1 MSANP
6 RVKLLLIAGVFALPI
21 VASLVA
27 YVYIRPAPTG
37 NYGELLLPPALV
49 TAQRFEG
56 ADGQSV
62 SLREL
67 EGRWV
72 MVVSDSG
79 SCPPPCIDKLVT
91 MRQVRLALG
100 RDASRVERVFVVDDL
115 HRPSSGSLAPFE
127 GTLLAITPRGLVL
140 PPGAC
145 NDRAHIY
152 LVDPHGNVMMRW
164 PEQPDHARMLKDLK
178 RLLAASQIG

>member
-1 MSANP
+1 MSP

-21 VASLVA
+21 LASVVA
-27 YVYIRPAPTG
+27 YVYVRPAPTA
-37 NYGELLLPPALV
+37 NYGELLLPPALI
-49 TAQRFEG
+49 TGQRFEG
-56 ADGQSV
+56 EGGRSF

-67 EGRWV
+67 EGRWI

-79 SCPPPCIDKLVT
+79 TCPPPCADKLVS

-115 HRPSSGSLAPFE
+115 HRPSPAALAPFE
-127 GTLLAITPRGLVL
+127 GTLVAITPRGLTL
-140 PPGAC
+140 PAGAG

-164 PEQPDHARMLKDLK
+164 PEQPDRARVLKDLE
-178 RLLAASQIG
+178 RLLRASQIG